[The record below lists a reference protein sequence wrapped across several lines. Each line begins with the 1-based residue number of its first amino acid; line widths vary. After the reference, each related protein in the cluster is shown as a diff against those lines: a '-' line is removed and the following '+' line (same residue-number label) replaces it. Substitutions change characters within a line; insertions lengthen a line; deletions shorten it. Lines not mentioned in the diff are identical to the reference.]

1 MFCKNC
7 GAEMFDGCVR
17 CSQCGKDPNIDF
29 GTEIKREQAV
39 DQSETKHKSRVLAGV
54 LQIIFPF
61 FAAGRLYL
69 GNFYIALL
77 QIFMAITIRFPIPF
91 TRIILPIGVLFV
103 MYDGVRILTGKVN
116 HDADGVRLK

>member
-29 GTEIKREQAV
+29 GNEIKREKSVNQPE
-39 DQSETKHKSRVLAGV
+39 QKHKSRVLAGI
-54 LQIIFPF
+54 LQIVFPF

-69 GNFYIALL
+69 GNYYIALL
-77 QIFMAITIRFPIPF
+77 QIFMSVIVRFPIPF
-91 TRIILPIGVLFV
+91 TRIILPIGAFFCV
-103 MYDGVRILTGKVN
+103 YDGIRILTGRVN
-116 HDADGVRLK
+116 HDADGIRLK

>member
-29 GTEIKREQAV
+29 GTEIKREQTV
-39 DQSETKHKSRVLAGV
+39 DQPEKKQKSRVLAGA

-61 FAAGRLYL
+61 F
-69 GNFYIALL
+69 
-77 QIFMAITIRFPIPF
+77 
-91 TRIILPIGVLFV
+91 
-103 MYDGVRILTGKVN
+103 
-116 HDADGVRLK
+116 